1 MTRRILL
8 GAVTILAAVLV
19 QSTVL
24 SRLPLPGGAPDLLLV
39 LVVAFALHEGPLSG
53 TVTGF
58 VAGLVADLGVDH
70 ELGRTAVVY
79 TLVGY
84 VAGTL
89 HAGARNGGA
98 SHGGASHGGPVRGDR
113 KRSTALAFV
122 VVAVAAAAGVTLF
135 AAEGVL
141 LGDPRIT
148 GTAYARSMTSTV
160 PYSVLLTPFV
170 VPVIGLLLRRLDLH
184 PLRR

>member
-1 MTRRILL
+1 
-8 GAVTILAAVLV
+8 
-19 QSTVL
+19 
-24 SRLPLPGGAPDLLLV
+24 
-39 LVVAFALHEGPLSG
+39 VAFALHGGPLSG

-84 VAGTL
+84 AVGL
-89 HAGARNGGA
+89 LYD
-98 SHGGASHGGPVRGDR
+98 GPVRGGR
-113 KRSTALAFV
+113 ERPTLLAFV
-122 VVAVAAAAGVTLF
+122 VVAAAAAAGVTIF

-148 GTAYARSMTSTV
+148 GSAYARSMTSTV

-184 PLRR
+184 LLRR

>member
-1 MTRRILL
+1 MTRRILV
-8 GAVTILAAVLV
+8 GAATILAAVLL
-19 QSTVL
+19 QSALL

-39 LVVAFALHEGPLSG
+39 LVVAFGLHEGPRSG

-79 TLVGY
+79 ALVGY
-84 VAGTL
+84 G
-89 HAGARNGGA
+89 AGAV
-98 SHGGASHGGPVRGDR
+98 HGGAVHSGALRRDR
-113 KRSTALAFV
+113 KRSTALAFA
-122 VVAVAAAAGVTLF
+122 VVAVAAAAGVTVF

-160 PYSVLLTPFV
+160 PYCVLLTPFV
-170 VPVIGLLLRRLDLH
+170 VPVIGLLIRRLDLH